1 MVLAT
6 RGRKSRIRRLA
17 DSQELDTG
25 ILLVI
30 MFNCV
35 IMAFPPN
42 KLKNAT
48 SPTDF
53 FCLAD
58 FILNFIFFCE
68 FAIKFYAYGLAY
80 FKDTWNQ
87 LDFVVVMQGTLSMT
101 TECPYV
107 FGRSSGSGL
116 ADISALRM
124 MRVLRP
130 LKSLRK
136 FPEMRL
142 LVGSLFG
149 SFHLLLAIVVLIA
162 MAVFCFAVV
171 ATLYF
176 GDALD
181 YRCVPDPY
189 YDPGRGTFHA
199 FEPYSSFNEWNTS
212 QYPNADLSQGQYWD
226 SAENFRAYQQLLE
239 ENEKDRYARNRFLVS
254 SYWRSLQGVYRDYR
268 KDLVPHY
275 TEFPY
280 FASFCGE
287 CDTCHKCQGCYSD
300 DPADGCDKTISGDF
314 FRRYGDPNLL
324 KKTFL
329 NQSSDDPWPM
339 PGTPISYVHPRT
351 PAPTVAPSVETSS
364 PTDRGQ
370 PAPTPAPSI
379 STVPSSMP
387 SIPAPTAYRFVPN
400 RANPS
405 VTRITEVCVDLKLS
419 TSESIG
425 PDGMLVRPKVSL
437 GGFFT
442 EIIGSKLNLGYKNF
456 EDLKNEKAM
465 PPENIAIKLKRDV
478 ANCEVDL
485 KTANLVFEPYWSI
498 KNAEQRNANCSAA
511 FSGGEYPESFYE
523 LCAGTYKKGWDDFY
537 NRDEV
542 ILNRITDHKCKMR
555 GGLSSKTGS
564 NRHGFMGQKYPRHKQ
579 LVWYMRFDGTIWSL
593 LLCGNQPV
601 SQVILRL
608 IRISLSRRRGPGFGP
623 NSDTTSERYTRPY

>member
-1 MVLAT
+1 
-6 RGRKSRIRRLA
+6 
-17 DSQELDTG
+17 
-25 ILLVI
+25 
-30 MFNCV
+30 
-35 IMAFPPN
+35 
-42 KLKNAT
+42 
-48 SPTDF
+48 
-53 FCLAD
+53 
-58 FILNFIFFCE
+58 
-68 FAIKFYAYGLAY
+68 
-80 FKDTWNQ
+80 
-87 LDFVVVMQGTLSMT
+87 MT

-199 FEPYSSFNEWNTS
+199 FEPYTDMSGWDTS
-212 QYPNADLSQGQYWD
+212 AYPDADLTGGQYWD
-226 SAENFRAYQQLLE
+226 SAPNFRAYQSLLE

-314 FRRYGDPNLL
+314 FRRYGDPSLL

-329 NQSSDDPWPM
+329 NASSSDPW
-339 PGTPISYVHPRT
+339 
-351 PAPTVAPSVETSS
+351 
-364 PTDRGQ
+364 
-370 PAPTPAPSI
+370 
-379 STVPSSMP
+379 
-387 SIPAPTAYRFVPN
+387 
-400 RANPS
+400 
-405 VTRITEVCVDLKLS
+405 
-419 TSESIG
+419 
-425 PDGMLVRPKVSL
+425 
-437 GGFFT
+437 
-442 EIIGSKLNLGYKNF
+442 
-456 EDLKNEKAM
+456 
-465 PPENIAIKLKRDV
+465 
-478 ANCEVDL
+478 
-485 KTANLVFEPYWSI
+485 
-498 KNAEQRNANCSAA
+498 
-511 FSGGEYPESFYE
+511 
-523 LCAGTYKKGWDDFY
+523 LCA
-537 NRDEV
+537 RA
-542 ILNRITDHKCKMR
+542 R
-555 GGLSSKTGS
+555 G
-564 NRHGFMGQKYPRHKQ
+564 R
-579 LVWYMRFDGTIWSL
+579 
-593 LLCGNQPV
+593 
-601 SQVILRL
+601 
-608 IRISLSRRRGPGFGP
+608 
-623 NSDTTSERYTRPY
+623 